1 MTPINIPQKYWFLRA
16 KDKQDL
22 KRLSDDQRRMLTRVE
37 YLSENNVTYA
47 KLRLQRIL
55 GTELVIEHE
64 SRKVA

>member
-37 YLSENNVTYA
+37 NLSENNVTYA

>member
-1 MTPINIPQKYWFLRA
+1 MTPINILQKYWFLRA

-37 YLSENNVTYA
+37 NLSENNVTYA